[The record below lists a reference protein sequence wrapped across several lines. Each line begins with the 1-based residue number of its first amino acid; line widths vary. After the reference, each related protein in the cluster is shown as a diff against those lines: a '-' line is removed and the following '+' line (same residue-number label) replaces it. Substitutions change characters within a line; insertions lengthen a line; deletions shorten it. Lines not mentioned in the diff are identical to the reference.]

1 MDAFTWWQ
9 LCLMIF
15 TLSSALVGGLLFAFS
30 SFVMRGLDQAGPA
43 AAITTMQGINRTV
56 FTPWVMIPFMG
67 TAPFGLILTI
77 LAWTME
83 VSGSP
88 ILITLA
94 AAIYIVGVVGVTAFG
109 NVPLNEALDKV
120 DVDQAKDHQQD
131 DLLAPKWQQYFASWT
146 RLNHLRTFLAYV
158 AALLAMLGLIA

>member
-43 AAITTMQGINRTV
+43 AAIKTMQGINRTV

-83 VSGSP
+83 VSDSP
-88 ILITLA
+88 IFITLA
-94 AAIYIVGVVGVTAFG
+94 AAIYTVGVVGS
-109 NVPLNEALDKV
+109 P
-120 DVDQAKDHQQD
+120 
-131 DLLAPKWQQYFASWT
+131 
-146 RLNHLRTFLAYV
+146 
-158 AALLAMLGLIA
+158 LLAMSPSTRPSTPSMWITLNEELLAKSGNSTSSHGRASITSEHF